1 MILQNI
7 EESLITISQNKIRQ
21 TNQQFKKLFSEIL
34 TEMDYLPSDANEPR
48 QVTKKSCIKRLSQQL
63 KELFLNVKPS
73 GQETEDF
80 DQGLERIKDRFLKTK
95 MF

>member
-1 MILQNI
+1 M
-7 EESLITISQNKIRQ
+7 
-21 TNQQFKKLFSEIL
+21 
-34 TEMDYLPSDANEPR
+34 
-48 QVTKKSCIKRLSQQL
+48 

-95 MF
+95 MFSKFLEINTLEQDQTLNFLGEELSKSEKSSKMSIEDIIDIDPKISERFVFKFNKCKN